1 MTPKQTR
8 AQQVTLALSVVLAV
22 SLGVIIYFAVTSLPY
37 LAVSPSTDPRFGA
50 LNSCLLPAVPERV
63 GFAVARDAT
72 KAAAFSTSKLV
83 ECAGTPTVAT
93 TFERPG
99 VTLAAYDGSGALW
112 VATREALFKSEHGAW
127 VEHGRFAASAL
138 VGAAFGVVALQ
149 DDGTLV
155 AVKDDGSVTATRQ
168 LPAARGVKLA
178 ANADGALVAV
188 WGGGKLSIINSV
200 TLEPTRAEVACAVR
214 EVWWRPEPQLFVA
227 ECFDMTFEV
236 NAFTSE
242 SALLQARRR
251 TPSTLV
257 GATGDYVTGCD
268 VLPCSVEAPR

>member
-8 AQQVTLALSVVLAV
+8 AQQVTLAVSVVLAV

-50 LNSCLLPAVPERV
+50 LNSCLLPAAPERV
-63 GFAVARDAT
+63 GFAVARDAS

-83 ECAGTPTVAT
+83 ECTGSPPVAAT
-93 TFERPG
+93 YELPG
-99 VTLAAYDGSGALW
+99 VTLAAYDGAGVLW
-112 VATREALFKSEHGAW
+112 AATREALFKLEHGAW
-127 VEHGRFAASAL
+127 VEHGRFPTSAL
-138 VGAAFGVVALQ
+138 VGVAFGVVVLH
-149 DDGTLV
+149 DDGTL
-155 AVKDDGSVTATRQ
+155 ASLRSDGSVSATRQ
-168 LPAARGVKLA
+168 LPAARGVRLA

-188 WGGGKLSIINSV
+188 WGGGKLSVVNSV

-214 EVWWRPEPQLFVA
+214 EVWWRPEAPLFVA

-251 TPSTLV
+251 APSTLV
-257 GATGDYVTGCD
+257 GATGEYVTACD

>member
-1 MTPKQTR
+1 MTPKQSR

-22 SLGVIIYFAVTSLPY
+22 SLGAIVYFAVTSLPY

-63 GFAVARDAT
+63 GFAVSRDAT

-83 ECAGTPTVAT
+83 ECAGTPPVAT
-93 TFERPG
+93 THERAG
-99 VTLAAYDGSGALW
+99 VTLAAYDGTGALW
-112 VATREALFKSEHGAW
+112 VATREALSRLEDGAW
-127 VEHGRFAASAL
+127 VEKGHFATSAL
-138 VGAAFGVVALQ
+138 VGAAFGVVALH
-149 DDGTLV
+149 DDGTL
-155 AVKDDGSVTATRQ
+155 AALKSDGSVSGTRQ
-168 LPAARGVKLA
+168 LPDARGVRLA
-178 ANADGALVAV
+178 VNADGALVAV
-188 WGGGKLSIINSV
+188 WGGGKLSIVNSV

-227 ECFDMTFEV
+227 ACFDVTVEV

-251 TPSTLV
+251 APSALV